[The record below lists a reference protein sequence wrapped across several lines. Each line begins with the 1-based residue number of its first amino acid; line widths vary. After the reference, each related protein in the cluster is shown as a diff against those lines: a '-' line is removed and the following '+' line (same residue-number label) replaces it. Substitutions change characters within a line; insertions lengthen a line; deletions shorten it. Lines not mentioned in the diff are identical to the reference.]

1 MWTRYR
7 TARRLRPQ
15 LAFCDFG
22 AGIHALA
29 QILGDVAYINI
40 IAWRMGIAG
49 LEATIRISV
58 GSEASIAAVLA
69 VMRPFD
75 LKANR

>member
-1 MWTRYR
+1 
-7 TARRLRPQ
+7 
-15 LAFCDFG
+15 
-22 AGIHALA
+22 HALA